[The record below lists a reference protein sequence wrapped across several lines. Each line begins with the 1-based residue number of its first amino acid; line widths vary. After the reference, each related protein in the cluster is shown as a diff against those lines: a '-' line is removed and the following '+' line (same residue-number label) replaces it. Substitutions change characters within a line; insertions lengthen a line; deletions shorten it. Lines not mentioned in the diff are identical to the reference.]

1 MKGGQVSAKWVEGGR
16 WESRAGGARPG
27 SRDAQQARRV
37 PACEGLGGPRPE
49 VSFFWLFHLTA
60 HPHLSA
66 AGAVRGQYF
75 PGGPSGPQSSFELAG
90 APVDQ
95 GTPAGEVELAWQ
107 SEAER
112 PFQPLLPI
120 LHPQPEPYVWL
131 LSLCWPGQGW
141 PEVMPSLGVA
151 IVPALPVGW

>member
-49 VSFFWLFHLTA
+49 ASFFWLFHLTA

-66 AGAVRGQYF
+66 AGPALTCLRQ
-75 PGGPSGPQSSFELAG
+75 GPSGASTS
-90 APVDQ
+90 
-95 GTPAGEVELAWQ
+95 
-107 SEAER
+107 
-112 PFQPLLPI
+112 
-120 LHPQPEPYVWL
+120 
-131 LSLCWPGQGW
+131 
-141 PEVMPSLGVA
+141 PEVLLGHRAALSWQGPLWTKAPRLGRWNLLGKARLSGPSSPSCPSCTPSLSPTSGYCPSA
-151 IVPALPVGW
+151 GQARGGLR